1 MTRIDFHFNAPDRLS
16 YGCRLVRKIHRAG
29 HRIVVHCDQPEL
41 LQAMNEAL
49 WTFSAQDFLP
59 HVLATDQLADRTPIL
74 LADQPLPDRLDMHD
88 VLINLGRSLP
98 PGFSSY
104 ERLIEVIGTDD
115 PDRQA
120 GRERW
125 RFYRDR
131 GYPLH
136 THDLAMAGTT
146 TA

>member
-74 LADQPLPDRLDMHD
+74 LSEAVRYVTPRATASATSTAPSVSWVRKERKRASEA
-88 VLINLGRSLP
+88 NLL
-98 PGFSSY
+98 
-104 ERLIEVIGTDD
+104 
-115 PDRQA
+115 
-120 GRERW
+120 
-125 RFYRDR
+125 
-131 GYPLH
+131 
-136 THDLAMAGTT
+136 
-146 TA
+146 